1 MHIIENND
9 LSVCGSSDAYFLLYF
24 TASWCKPCQHIKASI
39 IDLDQKSDDQSLQV
53 CMIDINEN
61 DELSD
66 HFEIESVP
74 TFITLKNNN
83 MLKRA
88 TGASLN
94 VVINLLRE
102 SFKSD

>member
-24 TASWCKPCQHIKASI
+24 TASWCKPCQHIKPSI
-39 IDLDQKSDDQSLQV
+39 EELDQKSDDQSLQV

-94 VVINLLRE
+94 AVINLLRE
-102 SFKSD
+102 SFKAD